1 MPSSPLPNGQPS
13 RARMPQLHMYR
24 PNLADLPPLGVPDGY
39 ELRTYR
45 PGDEAIW
52 GQIMDVCLPMG
63 AGQWRP
69 EIVRDTLTSL
79 PQFDPD
85 GLYFATWHGIPVGT
99 ATAWRLRPDEQ
110 EIGYVHMVGVLP
122 DHRGRRLGYVVTLAA
137 LQRFRERG
145 LHAAMLDTDDFRLSA
160 IRAYLDLGF
169 QPEQRHPS
177 HPERWAV
184 ILSELRDRAP
194 ELENPSSAPALAG
207 PIGLVH
213 NDVKAPIHEGWPEIV
228 SEVELFPAFE
238 DALEGIGDFSHLQVL
253 FWIHRVTVEQR
264 LIRRLHPRDRAELP
278 LMGVLATRSQYR
290 PNPIGSTVVRLLGR
304 QGRRLRVQGLDAID
318 GTPVLDL
325 KPWTGWEAPAGDV
338 RVPEWLV
345 QSGSEGQSRG

>member
-1 MPSSPLPNGQPS
+1 MPSSSAPLSNSQPP
-13 RARMPQLHMYR
+13 RVPRLPQLHMFR
-24 PNLADLPPLGVPDGY
+24 PDLDNLPPVEVPGGY

-52 GQIMDVCLPMG
+52 GQIMDVCLPLPS
-63 AGQWRP
+63 GQWRP
-69 EIVRDTLTSL
+69 DLVRERLTSL
-79 PQFDPD
+79 PQFDPE
-85 GLYFATWHGIPVGT
+85 GLFFATWHWLPVGT
-99 ATAWRLRPDEQ
+99 ATAWRVRPEEQ

-122 DHRGRRLGYVVTLAA
+122 DHRGRRLGYVASLATLH
-137 LQRFRERG
+137 RFRERG
-145 LHAAMLDTDDFRLSA
+145 LRAAMLDTDDFRLSA

-184 ILSELRDRAP
+184 ILAELRDRAA
-194 ELENPSSAPALAG
+194 LEYPLAAPALAG
-207 PIGLVH
+207 PIALVH
-213 NDVKAPIHEGWPEIV
+213 NDVKAPIHEGWSEVV
-228 SEVELFPAFE
+228 SEIELFPAFE
-238 DALEGIGDFSHLQVL
+238 EALEGIDGFSHLQIL

-318 GTPVLDL
+318 GTPILDI
-325 KPWTGWEAPAGDV
+325 KPLAKREATDDEIIVPGWM
-338 RVPEWLV
+338 R
-345 QSGSEGQSRG
+345 

>member
-1 MPSSPLPNGQPS
+1 MSSSSTQPT
-13 RARMPQLHMYR
+13 RTRLPQLHMFR
-24 PNLADLPPLGVPDGY
+24 PDLEGLPPVEVPDGY

-52 GQIMDVCLPMG
+52 GQIMDICLPKPIG
-63 AGQWRP
+63 NWRP
-69 EIVRDTLTSL
+69 DIVREQLTSQ
-79 PQFDPD
+79 PQFDPE
-85 GLYFATWHGIPVGT
+85 GLYFATWHGMPVGT
-99 ATAWRLRPDEQ
+99 ATAWRRRPDEH

-122 DHRGRRLGYVVTLAA
+122 DHRGHRLGYVVTLAT
-137 LQRFRERG
+137 LHRFRERG
-145 LHAAMLDTDDFRLSA
+145 LRAAMLDTDDFRLSA

-184 ILSELRDRAP
+184 VLAALRDRSPLDYPLA
-194 ELENPSSAPALAG
+194 APAVVG

-213 NDVKAPIHEGWPEIV
+213 NDVKAPIHEGWAEIV

-238 DALEGIGDFSHLQVL
+238 EALEGIDAYSHLQIL

-290 PNPIGSTVVRLLGR
+290 PNPIGLTVVRLLGR

-318 GTPVLDL
+318 GTPILDI
-325 KPWTGWEAPAGDV
+325 KPLARREVTEDEV
-338 RVPEWLV
+338 RAPEWV
-345 QSGSEGQSRG
+345 RGT

>member
-1 MPSSPLPNGQPS
+1 VSSGAPLPVPP
-13 RARMPQLHMYR
+13 RMRLPQLHMHR
-24 PNLADLPPLGVPDGY
+24 PDLDDLPPLEVPDGY

-52 GQIMDVCLPMG
+52 GTIMDVCLPMVRS
-63 AGQWRP
+63 QWRP
-69 EIVRDTLTSL
+69 EIVREKLTSL
-79 PQFDPD
+79 PQFDPE
-85 GLYFATWHGIPVGT
+85 GLFFATWRGIPVGT
-99 ATAWRLRPDEQ
+99 ATAWLGRPEEQ
-110 EIGYVHMVGVLP
+110 EIGCVHMVGVLP
-122 DHRGRRLGYVVTLAA
+122 DHRGRRLGYVVSLATLH
-137 LQRFRERG
+137 RFRERG
-145 LHAAMLDTDDFRLSA
+145 LRAAMLDTDDFRLSA

-184 ILSELRDRAP
+184 VLAALHEGSAIEY
-194 ELENPSSAPALAG
+194 PSAAPALAG

-213 NDVKAPIHEGWPEIV
+213 NDVKAPIHEGWSEIV

-238 DALEGIGDFSHLQVL
+238 EALEGIDGFSHLQIL
-253 FWIHRVTVEQR
+253 FWIHKVTVEQR

-290 PNPIGSTVVRLLGR
+290 PNPIGLTVVRYLGR

-318 GTPVLDL
+318 GTPILDI
-325 KPWTGWEAPAGDV
+325 KPLARREVTEDEV
-338 RVPEWLV
+338 RAPEWTLT
-345 QSGSEGQSRG
+345 